1 MPQGASTSSGG
12 ASGAPTKKKKKG
24 RPPAHQ
30 NAFAF
35 RHNPKST
42 KTAAIL
48 AAPIRHLC
56 RRCHDKLVWRKTYRK
71 YKPLTQASICNIC
84 RQRNVTAAYHTICTK
99 CTVSSTTALSLLE
112 LWNNNADSLPSET
125 IESDE
130 TTAEASFESMENV
143 EVATNVE
150 DSNASDA
157 IVEDDAV
164 NQHEIEQA
172 SEDAEL
178 AGTSASN
185 HCTGNRQYS
194 RVCAICVKQP
204 ALTDEVDDELTIH
217 HNTVINPDGT
227 RRPLKLREL
236 KSIQRQQEMAQT
248 KKKKVKSKV
257 GDNDDIVPE
266 EGDDD
271 DHDDVDNNEET
282 QAEVDQDDDDQSA
295 SSIDDD
301 DPFLRA
307 VGGANNLLTGEA
319 YQQMLLRTGKLN
331 LLPSLQPSHTSNV

>member
-1 MPQGASTSSGG
+1 MPQGASGSAG
-12 ASGAPTKKKKKG
+12 AGGAPTNKKKKG

-48 AAPIRHLC
+48 AAPIRHVC

-99 CTVSSTTALSLLE
+99 CTVSSIPALSLLE
-112 LWNNNADSLPSET
+112 QWNNNADSLPSDT
-125 IESDE
+125 IENDDAAVASLDPTE
-130 TTAEASFESMENV
+130 NLEA
-143 EVATNVE
+143 ATNAE
-150 DSNASDA
+150 DSKASDA
-157 IVEDDAV
+157 IVGEDGI
-164 NQHEIEQA
+164 NQHEIDGQA

-178 AGTSASN
+178 AGMSDSN
-185 HCTGNRQYS
+185 YSTDNRQYS

-204 ALTDEVDDELTIH
+204 ALPDEVDDEPTIH

-236 KSIQRQQEMAQT
+236 KSIQRQQEMAQA
-248 KKKKVKSKV
+248 KKKRVKSKV
-257 GDNDDIVPE
+257 GDNDDNEQE

-271 DHDDVDNNEET
+271 GHDHGDDNEET
-282 QAEVDQDDDDQSA
+282 QEVHQDDDDQSA
-295 SSIDDD
+295 SSIDED

-319 YQQMLLRTGKLN
+319 YQQMLLRTGKIN
-331 LLPSLQPSHTSNV
+331 LLSSPLQPSQNV